1 MFGGA
6 SGGGRFV
13 AYDVML
19 LATMIAVG
27 LGFAVSSPA
36 KSVPRNLFFFLF
48 RACSLVFLFLS
59 SS

>member
-1 MFGGA
+1 MEKMFGGA

-27 LGFAVSSPA
+27 LGLAVCSPA
-36 KSVPRNLFFFLF
+36 TFFVTSKH
-48 RACSLVFLFLS
+48 RVE
-59 SS
+59 